1 MDDTPH
7 LRCYDLALSGESS
20 LLTTNQI
27 REQFLEYFEK
37 NRHRRVPSS
46 SLVPAGDPTL
56 LFTNAGMNQFKD
68 VFLGREPRDYMRAT
82 TSQKCVRA
90 GGKHND
96 LENVGR
102 TARHH
107 TFFEMLGNFSFG
119 DYFKED
125 AIKFAWELIVDVWGL
140 EVDRLWFTVFE
151 GGDGVPADD
160 EAAALWV
167 KAGASPD
174 RVLRFGKKDNF
185 WSMGDTG
192 PCGPCSEMHYF
203 RGEDMSKN
211 VAALVNGEGD
221 DTMEI
226 WNLVFMQYDR
236 GAGGELTPLPAP
248 SVDTGMGLERLAS
261 VLQECSTN
269 YDIDLFQPI
278 IRRIHAAGTYL
289 YTGDM
294 ESELDTAV
302 RVLCDHARA
311 VTFLISDGVIPANEG
326 RGYVLRRIIRRA
338 IRFGRKFYE
347 PVVPSQLVEEVIQS
361 MGDAYPELNKRREAV
376 MKTLQ
381 SEEERFSR
389 TLSSGMERV
398 GAVLDSVRSR
408 GERILG
414 GEELFR
420 LYDTFGI
427 PVDLIGE
434 LAEEEGVTLDH
445 EGFETMMAGAK
456 AKAKAS
462 SKFQSSADAATFA
475 KIAEKTGP
483 VEFVG
488 YDQYVGVPSTV
499 KAIVIAGKEQ
509 DAIHHGA
516 EGEVVLSP
524 TPFYAE
530 SGGQIGDA
538 GTLEWDGGRASVLDT
553 QKPVGDLIVSR
564 VRVDEGHL
572 TVNMKVRASV
582 SVPTRLDTTANHTAT
597 HLLHKA
603 LKDVLGETVQ
613 QAGSLV
619 APDRLRFDYTYH
631 QAPSEEQLRLVEEIV
646 NDKIRENI
654 EVTKT
659 VMPIAEAKKTGA
671 VAMFGEKYGENVR
684 IVTAGDF
691 SREFCGGCHVNRTGD
706 IGLFKITSDRS
717 LAAGVRRMEALTG
730 RGALA
735 YFQTIEDAAHEVQQQ
750 LNVRLEDLPAQLR
763 TMQERQKALEKELKQ
778 LKLKVAG
785 GGATASS
792 SSSDES
798 IDVDGVKLVA
808 RRIDDVSGGDLR
820 NLADTFRSKLKSGV
834 VVLGSV
840 TDSKVTL
847 LTAVTKDLLDRVN
860 ANTLINKLAP
870 IVGGKGG
877 GKPDLAQAGGKDPDK
892 LNEAIEHAPQALREV
907 LGA

>member
-1 MDDTPH
+1 M
-7 LRCYDLALSGESS
+7 
-20 LLTTNQI
+20 LTTNQI
-27 REQFLEYFEK
+27 RQQFLEYFEK
-37 NRHRRVPSS
+37 NQHRRVSSS

-68 VFLGREPRDYMRAT
+68 VFLGREPRDYKRAT

-125 AIKFAWELIVDVWGL
+125 AIKFALDLIVNVWGL
-140 EVDRLWFTVFE
+140 EVERLWFSVFE
-151 GGDGVPADD
+151 GGDGVPADE

-192 PCGPCSEMHYF
+192 PCGPCSEIHYF
-203 RGEDMSKN
+203 RGDDLSKN

-236 GAGGELTPLPAP
+236 GADGVLTPLPAP

-261 VLQECSTN
+261 VLQKTRTN
-269 YDIDLFQPI
+269 YDIDLFKPI
-278 IRRIHAAGTYL
+278 IRDVQSLSGYDYGQPQH
-289 YTGDM
+289 
-294 ESELDTAV
+294 EELNVAT
-302 RVLCDHARA
+302 RVLCDHSRA
-311 VTFLISDGVIPANEG
+311 MTFLVADGVIPSNEG

-338 IRFGRKFYE
+338 VRFSRKFYIKFR
-347 PVVPSQLVEEVIQS
+347 PSKLVFSVVES
-361 MGDAYPELNKRREAV
+361 MKDAYPELVARQEMV
-376 MKTLQ
+376 MKTLEA
-381 SEEERFSR
+381 EEDRFER
-389 TLSSGMERV
+389 TLSTGMERV
-398 GAVLDSVRSR
+398 GQILDDIRAR
-408 GERILG
+408 GERTIG
-414 GEELFR
+414 GAALFR
-420 LYDTFGI
+420 LYDTFGV

-434 LAEEEGVTLDH
+434 MAEEEGVTLDR
-445 EGFETMMAGAK
+445 EGFETMMADARVR
-456 AKAKAS
+456 AKAS
-462 SKFQSSADAATFA
+462 SKFQLSAGAAVFA
-475 KIAEKTGP
+475 PIAEKTGP
-483 VEFVG
+483 TEFVG
-488 YDQYVGVPSTV
+488 YDQYVDVPSTV
-499 KAIVIAGKEQ
+499 KAIVVAGVEQ

-530 SGGQIGDA
+530 SGGQIGDSGA
-538 GTLEWDGGRASVLDT
+538 LEWDGGRATVLDT
-553 QKPVGDLIVSR
+553 QKPASDLIVSR

-572 TVNMKVRASV
+572 TLHSKVRASV
-582 SVPTRLDTTANHTAT
+582 PVPTRLDTTANHTAT
-597 HLLHKA
+597 HLLHQA

-631 QAPSEEQLRLVEEIV
+631 QAPTEVQLRKVEEIV
-646 NDKIRENI
+646 NDKIRANLD
-654 EVTKT
+654 VTKT

-706 IGLFKITSDRS
+706 IGLFKMVSERS

-735 YFQTIEDAAHEVQQQ
+735 YFQTIEDAAHELQQQ
-750 LNVRLEDLPAQLR
+750 LNVKLEDVPAQLR
-763 TMQERQKALEKELKQ
+763 TMQERQKSLEKELKQ
-778 LKLKVAG
+778 LKMRVATG
-785 GGATASS
+785 GGASASS
-792 SSSDES
+792 SNGEES
-798 IDVDGVKLVA
+798 VDIDGVALVA
-808 RRIDDVSGGDLR
+808 RRFDDVSGGDLR
-820 NLADTFRSKLKSGV
+820 NLADTFRSKIKSGV

-840 TDSKVTL
+840 ADGKVTL
-847 LTAVTKDLLDRVN
+847 LTAVTKDLLDRVQ

-892 LNEAIEHAPQALREV
+892 LDEAIAQAPHALREL
-907 LGA
+907 LGARA

>member
-1 MDDTPH
+1 
-7 LRCYDLALSGESS
+7 

-27 REQFLEYFEK
+27 REQFLDYFEK
-37 NRHRRVPSS
+37 NGHRRVSSS

-68 VFLGREPRDYMRAT
+68 VFLGREPRDYNRAT

-119 DYFKED
+119 DYFKEE
-125 AIKFAWELIVDVWGL
+125 AIRLAWDLIVNVWGL
-140 EVDRLWFTVFE
+140 EVERLWFSVFE
-151 GGDGVPADD
+151 GGDGVPADE

-167 KAGASPD
+167 KAGAAPD

-192 PCGPCSEMHYF
+192 PCGPCSEVHYF
-203 RGEDMSKN
+203 RGDDMSRN

-236 GAGGELTPLPAP
+236 SADGVLTPLPAP

-261 VLQECSTN
+261 VLQKTSTN
-269 YDIDLFQPI
+269 YDIDSFKPI
-278 IRRIHAAGTYL
+278 VQRIEDLGGYR
-289 YTGDM
+289 YRGKMDD
-294 ESELDTAV
+294 ERDTAV

-311 VTFLISDGVIPANEG
+311 TTFLISDGVIPSNEG

-338 IRFGRKFYE
+338 VRFGRKLPE
-347 PVVPSQLVEEVIQS
+347 PVLLSRLVDAVADS
-361 MGDAYPELNKRREAV
+361 MGAAYTELNDRRSKARVLE
-376 MKTLQ
+376 TLAA
-381 SEEERFSR
+381 EEGRFER

-398 GAVLDSVRSR
+398 GGVLDAIRAR
-408 GERILG
+408 GERVLG

-434 LAEEEGVTLDH
+434 MAEEEGVTLDH
-445 EGFETMMAGAK
+445 EGFETMMAAARAK
-456 AKAKAS
+456 AKAG
-462 SKFQSSADAATFA
+462 SKFQMSAGAEVFA
-475 KIAEKTGP
+475 PIAEKTGP
-483 VEFVG
+483 TEFVG
-488 YDQYVGVPSTV
+488 YDQYVDIPSSV

-530 SGGQIGDA
+530 SGGQIGDV
-538 GTLEWDGGRASVLDT
+538 GTLEWDGGRGSVLDT

-572 TVNMKVRASV
+572 TLHSQVRASV

-631 QAPSEEQLRLVEEIV
+631 QAPTDEQLRRVEEIV
-646 NDKIRENI
+646 NDKIRENL

-735 YFQTIEDAAHEVQQQ
+735 YFQTIEDAAHELQQQ
-750 LNVRLEDLPAQLR
+750 LNVRLEDVPAQLR

-778 LKLKVAG
+778 LKLKAAS
-785 GGATASS
+785 GGATASTS
-792 SSSDES
+792 SADES
-798 IDVDGVKLVA
+798 VDVDGVKLIA
-808 RRIDDVSGGDLR
+808 RRIDDVNGGDLR

-834 VVLGSV
+834 VVLGSA
-840 TDSKVTL
+840 TDGKVTL

-860 ANTLINKLAP
+860 ANALINKLAP
-870 IVGGKGG
+870 IIGGKGG

-907 LGA
+907 LAG

>member
-1 MDDTPH
+1 
-7 LRCYDLALSGESS
+7 L

-37 NRHRRVPSS
+37 NGHRRVASS

-68 VFLGREPRDYMRAT
+68 VFLGREPRDYNRAT

-119 DYFKED
+119 DYFKEE
-125 AIKFAWELIVDVWGL
+125 AIKFAWDLIVNVWGL
-140 EVDRLWFTVFE
+140 EVERLWFSVFE
-151 GGDGVPADD
+151 GGDGVPADE

-192 PCGPCSEMHYF
+192 PCGPCSEIHYF
-203 RGEDMSKN
+203 RGDDLSQN
-211 VAALVNGEGD
+211 VASLVNGEGD

-236 GAGGELTPLPAP
+236 SADGVLTPLPAP
-248 SVDTGMGLERLAS
+248 SVDTGMGLERIAS
-261 VLQECSTN
+261 VLQKGATN
-269 YDIDLFQPI
+269 YDIDAFRPI
-278 IRRIHAAGTYL
+278 MREVEKTSGYK

-294 ESELDTAV
+294 QSERDTAV
-302 RVLCDHARA
+302 RVLCDHTRA
-311 VTFLISDGVIPANEG
+311 ASFLIADGVIPSNEG

-338 IRFGRKFYE
+338 MRFGRKL
-347 PVVPSQLVEEVIQS
+347 PQHVRPSWLVEADAVIWA
-361 MGDAYPELNKRREAV
+361 MGEAYPELIGRREAILA
-376 MKTLQ
+376 TLYAEQ
-381 SEEERFSR
+381 DRFSR
-389 TLSSGMERV
+389 TLDSGVERV
-398 GAVLDSVRSR
+398 GIALDKIRSR
-408 GERILG
+408 GERVLG

-420 LYDTFGI
+420 MLDTFGI
-427 PVDLIGE
+427 PIDFIEE
-434 LAEEEGVTLDH
+434 LAEEEGVTLDR
-445 EGFETMMAGAK
+445 EGFETMMSAAK
-456 AKAKAS
+456 AKAKAG
-462 SKFQSSADAATFA
+462 SKFQMSAGAEVFA
-475 KIAEKTGP
+475 PIAEKTGP

-488 YDQYVGVPSTV
+488 YDQYVDVPSSV

-509 DAIHHGA
+509 DAIHHGS
-516 EGEVVLSP
+516 EGEVVISP

-530 SGGQIGDA
+530 SGGQIGDS
-538 GTLEWDGGRASVLDT
+538 GTLEWDGGRATVLDT
-553 QKPVGDLIVSR
+553 QKPVGDLVVSR

-572 TVNMKVRASV
+572 TLNANVRASV
-582 SVPTRLDTTANHTAT
+582 PVSARLDTTANHTAT
-597 HLLHKA
+597 HLLHQA
-603 LKDVLGETVQ
+603 LKDILGETVQ

-631 QAPSEEQLRLVEEIV
+631 QAPTDEQLRRVEEIV
-646 NDKIRENI
+646 NDKIRENL

-706 IGLFKITSDRS
+706 IGLFKIISDRS

-735 YFQTIEDAAHEVQQQ
+735 EFRKYADAAHEIQQQ
-750 LNVRLEDLPAQLR
+750 LNVRLEDVPAQLR
-763 TMQERQKALEKELKQ
+763 TMQERQKAMEKELKQ
-778 LKLKVAG
+778 LKLKAAG
-785 GGATASS
+785 GGATSS
-792 SSSDES
+792 STSDES
-798 IDVDGVKLVA
+798 QDIDGIRLIA
-808 RRIDDVSGGDLR
+808 RRVDDISGGDLR

-877 GKPDLAQAGGKDPDK
+877 GKPDLAQAGGKDPGK
-892 LNEAIEHAPQALREV
+892 LDEAISHAPQALREV
-907 LGA
+907 LGG

>member
-1 MDDTPH
+1 M
-7 LRCYDLALSGESS
+7 
-20 LLTTNQI
+20 LTTNQI

-37 NRHRRVPSS
+37 NGHRRVPSS

-68 VFLGREPRDYMRAT
+68 VFLGREPRDYNRAT

-119 DYFKED
+119 DYFKEGG
-125 AIKFAWELIVDVWGL
+125 IKFAWDLIVNVWGL
-140 EVDRLWFTVFE
+140 KVERLWFSVFE
-151 GGDGVPADD
+151 GGDGVPADE

-167 KAGASPD
+167 KAGAAPD

-192 PCGPCSEMHYF
+192 PCGPCSEVHYF
-203 RGEDMSKN
+203 RGDDMSQN

-236 GAGGELTPLPAP
+236 SADGVLTPLPAP

-261 VLQECSTN
+261 VLQKTATN
-269 YDIDLFQPI
+269 YDIDLFKPI
-278 IRRIHAAGTYL
+278 IRDVQSLSGYDYGQPQH
-289 YTGDM
+289 
-294 ESELDTAV
+294 EELNVAT
-302 RVLCDHARA
+302 RVLCDHSRA
-311 VTFLISDGVIPANEG
+311 MTFLVADGVIPSNEG

-338 IRFGRKFYE
+338 VRFSRKFHIKFR
-347 PVVPSQLVEEVIQS
+347 PSKLVFSVVES
-361 MGDAYPELNKRREAV
+361 MKDAYPELVARQEMV
-376 MKTLQ
+376 MKTLEA
-381 SEEERFSR
+381 EEDRFER
-389 TLSSGMERV
+389 TLSTGMERV
-398 GAVLDSVRSR
+398 GQILDDIRAR
-408 GERILG
+408 GERTIAG
-414 GEELFR
+414 AALFR
-420 LYDTFGI
+420 LYDTFGV

-434 LAEEEGVTLDH
+434 MAEEEGVTLDH
-445 EGFETMMAGAK
+445 EGFDTMMAAARAK
-456 AKAKAS
+456 AKAG
-462 SKFQSSADAATFA
+462 SKFQMSAGAEVFA
-475 KIAEKTGP
+475 PIAEKTGST
-483 VEFVG
+483 EFVG
-488 YDQYVGVPSTV
+488 YDRYVDVPTTV

-516 EGEVVLSP
+516 EGEIVISP

-538 GTLEWDGGRASVLDT
+538 GTLEWDGGRATVLDT

-572 TVNMKVRASV
+572 TLHSKVRASV
-582 SVPTRLDTTANHTAT
+582 PVPTRLDTTANHTAT

-631 QAPSEEQLRLVEEIV
+631 QALSEEQLRRVEEIV
-646 NDKIRENI
+646 NDKIRENL

-735 YFQTIEDAAHEVQQQ
+735 YFQTIDDAAHELQQQ
-750 LNVRLEDLPAQLR
+750 LNVRLEDVPAQLR

-785 GGATASS
+785 GGTTSS
-792 SSSDES
+792 SSSADES
-798 IDVDGVKLVA
+798 VDVDGVKLVA

-820 NLADTFRSKLKSGV
+820 NLADTFRSKLKTGV
-834 VVLGSV
+834 VVLGSA
-840 TDSKVTL
+840 TDGKVTL

-860 ANTLINKLAP
+860 ANALINKLAP
-870 IVGGKGG
+870 IIGGKGG

-907 LGA
+907 LGG

>member
-1 MDDTPH
+1 M
-7 LRCYDLALSGESS
+7 
-20 LLTTNQI
+20 LTTNQI
-27 REQFLEYFEK
+27 RQQFLEYFEK
-37 NRHRRVPSS
+37 NQHRRVSSS

-68 VFLGREPRDYMRAT
+68 VFLGREPRDYKRAT

-125 AIKFAWELIVDVWGL
+125 AIKFAWDLIVNVWGL
-140 EVDRLWFTVFE
+140 EVERLWFSVFE
-151 GGDGVPADD
+151 GGDGVPADE

-192 PCGPCSEMHYF
+192 PCGPCSELHYF
-203 RGEDMSKN
+203 RGDDLSKN

-236 GAGGELTPLPAP
+236 GADGVLTPLPAP
-248 SVDTGMGLERLAS
+248 SVDTGMGLERVAS
-261 VLQECSTN
+261 VLQKASTN
-269 YDIDLFQPI
+269 YDIDAFTPI
-278 IRRIHAAGTYL
+278 MRAIEAETGYTYR
-289 YTGDM
+289 GRMDD
-294 ESELDTAV
+294 ELDTAV

-311 VTFLISDGVIPANEG
+311 ATFLIADGVMPSNEG
-326 RGYVLRRIIRRA
+326 RGYTLRRIIRRA
-338 IRFGRKFYE
+338 IRFARKLPNDLWFSRLAA
-347 PVVPSQLVEEVIQS
+347 PVYQS
-361 MGDAYPELNKRREAV
+361 MAEPYPELGDHMLRV
-376 MKTLQ
+376 TGTLRAEQ
-381 SEEERFSR
+381 ERFSR
-389 TLSSGMERV
+389 TLSSGIERV
-398 GAVLDSVRSR
+398 GQLLDDIRAR
-408 GERILG
+408 GERTIS
-414 GEELFR
+414 GEDVFR

-427 PVDLIGE
+427 PIDLIGE
-434 LAEEEGVTLDH
+434 MAEEEGVTLDR
-445 EGFETMMAGAK
+445 EGFQTMMADARVR
-456 AKAKAS
+456 AKAS
-462 SKFQSSADAATFA
+462 SKFVVNPDTTVIA
-475 KIAEKTGP
+475 KLTKNLQPTQ
-483 VEFVG
+483 FVG
-488 YDQYVGVPSTV
+488 YDEFAAEATIQTVFVGNEV
-499 KAIVIAGKEQ
+499 ANAL
-509 DAIHHGA
+509 HHGM
-516 EGEVVLSP
+516 EGGVIITP

-530 SGGQIGDA
+530 SGGQIGDT
-538 GTLEWDGGRASVLDT
+538 GMLEWEGGRATVLDT
-553 QKPVGDLIVSR
+553 QKPFGDFIVSR
-564 VRVDEGHL
+564 VRVDEGSL
-572 TVNMKVRASV
+572 SPGMQVRASV
-582 SVPTRLDTTANHTAT
+582 PVPTRLDTTANHTAT
-597 HLLHKA
+597 HLLHQA

-631 QAPSEEQLRLVEEIV
+631 QAPSEAQLRKVEEIV
-646 NDKIRENI
+646 NDKIRANL

-706 IGLFKITSDRS
+706 IGLFKMVSDRS

-735 YFQTIEDAAHEVQQQ
+735 YFQTIEDAAHELQQE
-750 LNVRLEDLPAQLR
+750 LNVKLEDAPAQLR
-763 TMQERQKALEKELKQ
+763 TMQERQKSLEKELKQ
-778 LKLKVAG
+778 LKMRVATG
-785 GGATASS
+785 GGGSTTASNGE
-792 SSSDES
+792 ES
-798 IDVDGVKLVA
+798 VDIDGVALVA
-808 RRIDDVSGGDLR
+808 RRFDDVSGGDLR
-820 NLADTFRSKLKSGV
+820 NLADTFRSKIKSGV

-840 TDSKVTL
+840 ADGKVTL
-847 LTAVTKDLLDRVN
+847 LTAVTKDLLDRVQ

-892 LNEAIEHAPQALREV
+892 LDEAIAQAPHALREL
-907 LGA
+907 LGARV